1 MNGLLVAGAIGVG
14 FGWVLERG
22 GMGSA
27 RKLVGQFLL
36 TDLTVFRVLFT
47 AVVTAMLGIFWLRRL
62 GWVASDAVFIP
73 ETWLLPQ
80 LVGGAVFGVGFAL
93 CGLCPGTSCVAA
105 SSGRVD
111 GLAVVGGML
120 LGVVTALL
128 AWPAFADFH
137 RSTARGVLTLPDL
150 LGVSDG
156 VVVFGV
162 TVVALGAF
170 ALAGRIEG
178 RAGDPPEGT
187 SEP

>member
-1 MNGLLVAGAIGVG
+1 MSGLLVAAAIGVG
-14 FGWVLERG
+14 FGWFLERG
-22 GMGSA
+22 GMGNA

-62 GWVASDAVFIP
+62 GWIAVDAVFIP
-73 ETWLLPQ
+73 ETWLVPQ
-80 LVGGAVFGVGFAL
+80 LVGGAVFGMGFAL

-105 SSGRVD
+105 SSGRLD

-120 LGVVTALL
+120 LGVTTALL
-128 AWPAFADFH
+128 AWPTFSTFH
-137 RSTARGVLTLPDL
+137 GSTARGVLTLPDL

-162 TVVALGAF
+162 TVAALGGF
-170 ALAGRIEG
+170 ALAGRIEDRRRG
-178 RAGDPPEGT
+178 PSERSPE
-187 SEP
+187 S

>member
-1 MNGLLVAGAIGVG
+1 MAAAIGVG
-14 FGWVLERG
+14 FGWFLERG
-22 GMGSA
+22 GMGNA
-27 RKLVGQFLL
+27 RKLMGQFLL
-36 TDLTVFRVLFT
+36 TDMTVFRVLFT
-47 AVVTAMLGIFWLRRL
+47 AVVTAMLGIYWLRRL
-62 GWVASDAVFIP
+62 GWIAADAVFIP

-120 LGVVTALL
+120 LGVLTALL
-128 AWPAFADFH
+128 AWPAFAGFH
-137 RSTARGVLTLPDL
+137 GSTARGVLTLPDL
-150 LGVSDG
+150 LGVSEG
-156 VVVFGV
+156 VVVFGM
-162 TVVALGAF
+162 TLAALGGF

-178 RAGDPPEGT
+178 RAGDPPERT